1 MLDNYSELIEQLIT
15 AFIKI
20 QATELEVDEANIRLV
35 LKNKNGVLVAL
46 LYRDAKF
53 VRLVEIKEI
62 MDLMG

>member
-53 VRLVEIKEI
+53 VRIVEIKEI